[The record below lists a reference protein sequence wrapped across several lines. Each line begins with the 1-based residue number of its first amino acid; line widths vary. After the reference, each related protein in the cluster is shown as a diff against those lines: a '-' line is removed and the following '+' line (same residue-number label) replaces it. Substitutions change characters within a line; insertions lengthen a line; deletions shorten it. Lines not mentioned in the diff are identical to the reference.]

1 MIHDDTTKVVYPYN
15 HAFIEHEP
23 VAAMPALEK
32 CKEVDA
38 KHRGF
43 PPRREDLL
51 GEHLPQEFEVADDDL
66 VHLDQVE
73 GEYVAVPK
81 MKVSSGFPLSL
92 ISRLICEISFL

>member
-1 MIHDDTTKVVYPYN
+1 MTSI
-15 HAFIEHEP
+15 
-23 VAAMPALEK
+23 PALQKGE
-32 CKEVDA
+32 EVDPE
-38 KHRGF
+38 HRGL

-92 ISRLICEISFL
+92 SLQNSSRTRLIG

>member
-1 MIHDDTTKVVYPYN
+1 MRPPGG
-15 HAFIEHEP
+15 P
-23 VAAMPALEK
+23 VAAVPALEK

-51 GEHLPQEFEVADDDL
+51 GEHLPQEVEVADDDL

-81 MKVSSGFPLSL
+81 RKISSGFPLFSQIM
-92 ISRLICEISFL
+92 ISENIWQP